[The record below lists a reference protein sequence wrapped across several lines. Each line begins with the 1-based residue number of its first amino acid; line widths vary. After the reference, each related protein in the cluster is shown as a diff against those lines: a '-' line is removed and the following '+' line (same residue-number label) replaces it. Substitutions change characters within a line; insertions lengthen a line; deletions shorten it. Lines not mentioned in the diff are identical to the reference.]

1 MSAQAPRLD
10 SNLRFAADEECEGVS
25 TPLTYEQSLLASV
38 FSLGGRSH
46 YVHVGW
52 FLISYAN
59 LAVIVAMIVAF
70 ALAIVLPF
78 PGRKRRR

>member
-1 MSAQAPRLD
+1 MPVAEAQ
-10 SNLRFAADEECEGVS
+10 N
-25 TPLTYEQSLLASV
+25 LLASV

-59 LAVIVAMIVAF
+59 LAVIVAMIVVF
-70 ALAIVLPF
+70 ALAIVIPF
-78 PGRKRRR
+78 PHQRKDDEG

>member
-1 MSAQAPRLD
+1 M
-10 SNLRFAADEECEGVS
+10 
-25 TPLTYEQSLLASV
+25 PLTHGFAQSPLGSV

-59 LAVIVAMIVAF
+59 LAVILAMIVVF
-70 ALAIVLPF
+70 ALAILVPF
-78 PGRKRRR
+78 PGRKRDE